1 MRKYFEFYNPTKINC
16 GEGALR
22 TIGAEL
28 EYFGSK
34 KPFVIAAVTAVRM
47 GAADKV
53 RAALRG
59 SSVKESLLFDALP
72 AKLDLD
78 VLREL
83 KAKFLAEKCD
93 GIVAVGG
100 ESAMD
105 FGKGLKLFLSD
116 NCDDFLPIAGTS
128 KRSVKDIPLI
138 AVPTENGSGHE
149 TMGYVE
155 SGDCYVSTPGV
166 IPNVLILDERVAALA
181 PARVTAANG
190 VYALANAIEAYIGA
204 DGVSLVETYAQK
216 AVELIFKN
224 LENLVK
230 DEENS
235 GDALAVALASA
246 YAGIA
251 YGNVPFGAAHALAEA
266 LSDVTGQP
274 MEEMI
279 AICLAPSLKNL
290 SDPQKAKLEA
300 LLPFMCGID
309 KCGEIP
315 QAERSAKCIEVVENL
330 ISSLHA
336 ASGMPEKI
344 KETKISREIF
354 GAIADAAQDK
364 RAAITELRPIGQEE
378 FLKIL
383 NEAY

>member
-28 EYFGSK
+28 ECFGSK
-34 KPFVIAAVTAVRM
+34 KPFVIASATAVRL

-53 RAALRG
+53 RSALRG
-59 SSVKESLLFDALP
+59 GSVKESVLYDALP
-72 AKLDLD
+72 ARLDLN

-93 GIVAVGG
+93 GIIAVGG

-105 FGKGLKLFLSD
+105 FGKGLKLFLSE
-116 NCDDFLPIAGTS
+116 NCDDFLPIAGTA
-128 KRSVKDIPLI
+128 KRAEKLIPLI

-149 TMGYVE
+149 TSGYV
-155 SGDCYVSTPGV
+155 SLDDCYVSTPAIV
-166 IPNVLILDERVAALA
+166 PNVLVLDERVAALS
-181 PARVTAANG
+181 PARVTAAN
-190 VYALANAIEAYIGA
+190 VIYALANAIEAYVGA
-204 DGVSLVETYAQK
+204 DGVSLVEIYAQK
-216 AVELIFKN
+216 AVALIFANIEK
-224 LENLVK
+224 LVK

-235 GDALAVALASA
+235 GSALSVALASA

-251 YGNVPFGAAHALAEA
+251 YGNVLFGAAHALAEA
-266 LSDVTGQP
+266 LSDVSGEP

-279 AICLAPSLKNL
+279 TISLVPALNAL
-290 SDPQKAKLEA
+290 SDAQKAKLQE
-300 LLPFMCGID
+300 LLPFMCGVD

-315 QAERSAKCIEVVENL
+315 QEERSAKAIEMVANL
-330 ISSLHA
+330 ISNLHA
-336 ASGMPEKI
+336 ACALPEKI
-344 KETKISREIF
+344 KETKISRETF

-364 RAAITELRPIGQEE
+364 RSAITEFRPIGQEE
-378 FLKIL
+378 FLKLL
-383 NEAY
+383 NDAY